1 MKKILSILSIGI
13 LLASC
18 GPKTVSTQKTS
29 INAYIDIVNVV
40 DDKIAVSIT
49 PASFTTESTIFYM
62 PETVPGTYSDDD
74 YGKFIENVEG
84 FDAAGNSLT
93 VTKLTDNTWEIP
105 EAKKLAK
112 LTYLVNDSFDIESTH
127 DLFSPAGTNI
137 DAGNQFMLNLHGVIG
152 YFKGQ
157 KEMQYNLSIKHP
169 SDLVAS
175 TSMSK
180 STLSTQTTPDTDL
193 FTANRYFEVIDNPIM
208 YNKPNREV
216 FTVGGVEIELSVYS
230 PSGNTKASDLR
241 PNVERMIKG
250 QMQYLGD
257 LETTNRYSILIYLSS
272 MTDTDAQGFGALEH
286 HTSTVV
292 VLPDGMTQDRVDAA
306 IVDIV
311 SHEFFHIVT
320 PLNVHSKEIHSF
332 KYNDP
337 EMSKHLWMYE
347 GITEYFAQH
356 FQVHQGLT
364 DAPTFYNTLIG
375 KMNSA
380 KSYDESIPFT
390 VMSENVLEKPYSNYY
405 GHVYDRGALIGM
417 CIDIIMREQSNGE
430 RGVLSLMKELSAKYG
445 KTRPFEDNSI
455 IAEITAMTYPEVG
468 QFFKDHVQGSVP
480 IDYSIYLAKVGV
492 ELSSELKDVGYF
504 LDGNQPF
511 ISARQAE
518 DEVFIIPGLELHSFF
533 KEIGI
538 QGGDI
543 IKSINEK
550 EYGVANVYDLISDPN
565 SWKIGDPITFIV
577 KRDGELLTLKGLVSQ
592 PKGNKPMLTELQYF
606 TDSKELRTRNSW
618 LKGS

>member
-1 MKKILSILSIGI
+1 MKKILSILSIGV
-13 LLASC
+13 LLAAC
-18 GPKTVSTQKTS
+18 GPKAAITQKTM
-29 INAYIDIVNVV
+29 IDATIDISNVV
-40 DDKIAVSIT
+40 DDKITVNIN
-49 PASFTTESTIFYM
+49 PASFTSESTIFYM

-74 YGKFIENVEG
+74 YGKFIENVQG
-84 FDAAGNSLT
+84 FDAAGNAIT
-93 VTKLTDNTWEIP
+93 VNKLTDNTWEIP
-105 EAKKLAK
+105 DAKKLVK
-112 LTYLVNDSFDIESTH
+112 LSYLVNDSFDIEDTH
-127 DLFSPAGTNI
+127 SLFSPAGTNI

-157 KEMQYNLSIKHP
+157 QEMQYNIAIHHP
-169 SDLVAS
+169 AELVAS
-175 TSMSK
+175 TSMTK
-180 STLSTQTTPDTDL
+180 LPATDANTDL
-193 FTANRYFEVIDNPIM
+193 FSASRYFEVIDNPIM

-216 FTVGGVEIELSVYS
+216 FTVGGVEIELSVFS
-230 PSGNTKASDLR
+230 PSGGTKASDLR

-250 QMQYLGD
+250 QMDYLGD
-257 LETTNRYSILIYLSS
+257 LKTTDHYSILIYLSS

-292 VLPDGMTQDRVDAA
+292 VLPDGMPQQNIDAA

-356 FQVHQGLT
+356 FQVHEGLT

-390 VMSENVLEKPYSNYY
+390 VMSENVLEKPYADYY

-430 RGVLSLMKELSAKYG
+430 RGVLSLMKALSAKYG
-445 KTRPFEDNSI
+445 KTRPFEDDSI
-455 IAEITAMTYPEVG
+455 IDEITAMTYPEVG

-480 IDYSIYLAKVGV
+480 IDYSTYFAKVGI
-492 ELSSELKDVGYF
+492 EFNSEMAPVGYF

-538 QGGDI
+538 QGGDVI
-543 IKSINEK
+543 VSINDK
-550 EYGVANVYDLISDPN
+550 KYGVANVYDLISDPN
-565 SWKIGDPITFIV
+565 SWEIGDPITFVV
-577 KRDGELLTLKGLVSQ
+577 KRDGESITLKGVVSQ
-592 PKGNKPMLTELQYF
+592 PQGSKPKLTELQYF

>member
-1 MKKILSILSIGI
+1 MKKILSILSIGV
-13 LLASC
+13 LLAAC
-18 GPKTVSTQKTS
+18 GPKAAITQKTM
-29 INAYIDIVNVV
+29 IDATIDISNVV
-40 DDKIAVSIT
+40 DDKITVNIN
-49 PASFTTESTIFYM
+49 PASFTSESTIFYM

-74 YGKFIENVEG
+74 YGKFIENVQG
-84 FDAAGNSLT
+84 FDAAGNAIT
-93 VTKLTDNTWEIP
+93 VNKLTDNTWEIP
-105 EAKKLAK
+105 DAKKLVK
-112 LTYLVNDSFDIESTH
+112 LSYLVNDSFDIEDTH
-127 DLFSPAGTNI
+127 SLFSPAGTNI

-157 KEMQYNLSIKHP
+157 QEMQYNIAIHHP
-169 SDLVAS
+169 AELVAS
-175 TSMSK
+175 TSMTK
-180 STLSTQTTPDTDL
+180 LPATDANTDL
-193 FTANRYFEVIDNPIM
+193 FSASRYFEVIDNPIM

-216 FTVGGVEIELSVYS
+216 FTVGGVEIELSVFS
-230 PSGNTKASDLR
+230 PSGGTKASDLR

-250 QMQYLGD
+250 QMDYLGD
-257 LETTNRYSILIYLSS
+257 LKTTDHYSILIYLSS

-292 VLPDGMTQDRVDAA
+292 VLPDGMPQQNIDAA

-356 FQVHQGLT
+356 FQVHEGLT

-390 VMSENVLEKPYSNYY
+390 VMSENVLEKPYADYY

-430 RGVLSLMKELSAKYG
+430 RGVLSLMKALSAKYG
-445 KTRPFEDNSI
+445 KTRPFEDDSI
-455 IAEITAMTYPEVG
+455 IDEITAMTYPKVG

-480 IDYSIYLAKVGV
+480 IDYSTYFAKVGI
-492 ELSSELKDVGYF
+492 EFNSEMAPVGYF

-538 QGGDI
+538 QGGDVI
-543 IKSINEK
+543 VSINDK
-550 EYGVANVYDLISDPN
+550 KYGVANVYDLISDPN
-565 SWKIGDPITFIV
+565 SWEIGNPITFVV
-577 KRDGELLTLKGLVSQ
+577 KRDGESITLKGVVSQ
-592 PKGNKPMLTELQYF
+592 PQGSKPKLTELQYF

>member
-1 MKKILSILSIGI
+1 MKKILSILSIGV
-13 LLASC
+13 LLTAC
-18 GPKTVSTQKTS
+18 GPKAAITQKTT
-29 INAYIDIVNVV
+29 IDAKIDIANVV
-40 DDKIAVSIT
+40 DDKISVSLS
-49 PASFTTESTIFYM
+49 PASFTSESTVFYM

-74 YGKFIENVEG
+74 YGKFIENVQG
-84 FDAAGNSLT
+84 FDATGNEIA

-105 EAKKLAK
+105 EAKKLAT

-137 DAGNQFMLNLHGVIG
+137 DAGKQFMLNLHGVIG

-157 KEMQYNLSIKHP
+157 KEMQYTIAIQHP
-169 SDLVAS
+169 ADLVAS

-180 STLSTQTTPDTDL
+180 APTAAGAVNTDL
-193 FTANRYFEVIDNPIM
+193 FTASRYFEVIDNPIM
-208 YNKPNREV
+208 YNKPNREI

-230 PSGNTKASDLR
+230 PSGGVKASDLR

-250 QMQYLGD
+250 QMDYLGD

-292 VLPDGMTQDRVDAA
+292 VLPDGMPQENIDAA

-320 PLNVHSKEIHSF
+320 PLNVHSQEIHSF

-337 EMSKHLWMYE
+337 KMSKHLWMYE

-356 FQVHQGLT
+356 FQVHEGLT
-364 DAPTFYNTLIG
+364 DAPTFYNTLIS

-390 VMSENVLEKPYSNYY
+390 VMSEKVLEKPYSDYY
-405 GHVYDRGALIGM
+405 AHVYDRGALIGM

-430 RGVLSLMKELSAKYG
+430 RGVLGLMKELSAKYG

-480 IDYSIYLAKVGV
+480 IDYSVYLDKVGV
-492 ELSSELKDVGYF
+492 EFGSELKDVGYF

-511 ISARQAE
+511 ISARKAE
-518 DEVFIIPGLELHSFF
+518 DEVFIIPGLEVHSFF
-533 KEIGI
+533 KELGI
-538 QGGDI
+538 QGGDVI
-543 IKSINEK
+543 VSINEK

-565 SWKIGDPITFIV
+565 SWKVGDPITFVI
-577 KRDGELLTLKGLVSQ
+577 KREGELMTLNGKVSKPRGSKLT
-592 PKGNKPMLTELQYF
+592 LTELQYF

>member
-1 MKKILSILSIGI
+1 MKKILSILSIG
-13 LLASC
+13 LLLIAC
-18 GPKTVSTQKTS
+18 GPKAAITQKTT
-29 INAYIDIVNVV
+29 IEATIDIANVI

-49 PASFTTESTIFYM
+49 PASFNTESTIFYM

-74 YGKFIENVEG
+74 YGKFIENVQA
-84 FDAAGNSLT
+84 FDAAGIALV

-105 EAKKLAK
+105 AAKRIAK
-112 LTYLVNDSFDIESTH
+112 LTYLVNDTFDIESTH

-137 DAGNQFMLNLHGVIG
+137 DAGNQFMLNLHGIIG
-152 YFKGQ
+152 YFQGQ
-157 KEMQYNLSIKHP
+157 TEMQHTLAIKHP

-175 TSMSK
+175 TSMSR
-180 STLSTQTTPDTDL
+180 STLSTPVTVDTDL
-193 FTANRYFEVIDNPIM
+193 FTASRYFEVIDNPIM

-250 QMQYLGD
+250 QMEYLGD

-292 VLPDGMTQDRVDAA
+292 VLPDGMPQERIDAA

-320 PLNVHSKEIHSF
+320 PLNVHSEEIHSF

-337 EMSKHLWMYE
+337 VMSKHLWMYE

-390 VMSENVLEKPYSNYY
+390 EMSEKVLEKPYSDYY

-430 RGVLSLMKELSAKYG
+430 RGVLSLMKALSAKYG
-445 KTRPFEDNSI
+445 KTRPFEDDKI
-455 IAEITAMTYPEVG
+455 IDEITAMTYPEVG

-480 IDYSIYLAKVGV
+480 IDYSKYLAKVGV
-492 ELSSELKDVGYF
+492 ELSSEVKNVGYF

-533 KEIGI
+533 QEMGI
-538 QGGDI
+538 QGGDVI
-543 IKSINEK
+543 VSINDK
-550 EYGVANVYDLISDPN
+550 KYGVANVYDLISDPN
-565 SWKIGDPITFIV
+565 NWNIGDPITFVV
-577 KRDGELLTLKGLVSQ
+577 KRDGSLLTLKGLVSQ
-592 PKGNKPMLTELQYF
+592 PKGKKPSLTELQYF